1 MQHRQLTKR
10 FIQVSGNTQ
19 INQQNT
25 QQNEEISINR
35 IGMDRGK
42 PRAGNGSKYQD
53 GLLARGRA
61 ARKDFFPL
69 NRLKNAKE
77 EEAGTGSRLGTRP

>member
-35 IGMDRGK
+35 IGMAWTMPIRFLEITPAISDIPNYG
-42 PRAGNGSKYQD
+42 P
-53 GLLARGRA
+53 
-61 ARKDFFPL
+61 
-69 NRLKNAKE
+69 
-77 EEAGTGSRLGTRP
+77 TRISNHLT

>member
-35 IGMDRGK
+35 IGMPWGMPIRFLETLPVIRDILPELVNGK
-42 PRAGNGSKYQD
+42 TKKSHA
-53 GLLARGRA
+53 
-61 ARKDFFPL
+61 
-69 NRLKNAKE
+69 
-77 EEAGTGSRLGTRP
+77 TG